1 MAIQAFY
8 LRRDG
13 HILSVGGEN
22 MPDKDL
28 KSVPARLHGLHLE
41 GREKLSV
48 IGVQDV
54 SGFDENTVLLLT
66 ELGELCIRGE
76 ELHIERIDLDA
87 GQLEL
92 RGHIQELSYDEPAK
106 GGFLSRLFG

>member
-1 MAIQAFY
+1 M
-8 LRRDG
+8 
-13 HILSVGGEN
+13 
-22 MPDKDL
+22 
-28 KSVPARLHGLHLE
+28 PARLHGLHLE

-92 RGHIQELSYDEPAK
+92 RGHIQE
-106 GGFLSRLFG
+106 

>member
-1 MAIQAFY
+1 MPY
-8 LRRDG
+8 EEM
-13 HILSVGGEN
+13 EN
-22 MPDKDL
+22 K
-28 KSVPARLHGLHLE
+28 PARRHSLSIE

-48 IGVQDV
+48 TGVDDV

-92 RGHIQELSYDEPAK
+92 RGHIQELSYEEPARS
-106 GGFLSRLFG
+106 GGLWSRLFG

>member
-1 MAIQAFY
+1 
-8 LRRDG
+8 
-13 HILSVGGEN
+13 

-66 ELGELCIRGE
+66 ELGEL
-76 ELHIERIDLDA
+76 
-87 GQLEL
+87 
-92 RGHIQELSYDEPAK
+92 
-106 GGFLSRLFG
+106 